1 MADLAEEEGGWLSV
15 EEMMGQI
22 HKNDQFLVE
31 QSTSQVNMLILFR
44 FEIVSEPTENILFH
58 SLQMKKNFR
67 K

>member
-22 HKNDQFLVE
+22 HKNDRILVE
-31 QSTSQVNMLILFR
+31 QSTSQVNLIIVFR
-44 FEIVSEPTENILFH
+44 SGIILKP
-58 SLQMKKNFR
+58 SKKFQFDSF